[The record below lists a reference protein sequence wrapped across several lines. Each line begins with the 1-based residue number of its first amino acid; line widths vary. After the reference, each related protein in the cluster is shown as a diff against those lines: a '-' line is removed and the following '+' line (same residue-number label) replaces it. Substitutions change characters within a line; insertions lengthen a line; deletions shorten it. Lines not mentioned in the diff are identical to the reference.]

1 MTPRYLSGIDGKQKD
16 FHYRQNYRV
25 DHLWHNPAHKMS
37 FTLQEPSVLRIVAPV
52 HKHLEFELELIQEV
66 SSYHHKTIMRAKKED
81 YHSTIFA
88 QLDKGDYSIKLLFVS
103 DSSVL

>member
-1 MTPRYLSGIDGKQKD
+1 
-16 FHYRQNYRV
+16 
-25 DHLWHNPAHKMS
+25 MS